1 MITTAEIVT
10 QLERLIIDLYWV
22 SESDCPFQ
30 VVIWDEKDLNKLL
43 SSTSANE
50 EIETISLADFFAPAL
65 VVEDWYEEEEL
76 ATIDRYKKLLNAIE
90 FHLNNV
96 KVFRVGKIEIDV
108 YILGKTATRDV
119 IGLQTQVV
127 ET

>member
-30 VVIWDEKDLNKLL
+30 VVSWDEKYLNKLL

-50 EIETISLADFFAPAL
+50 EIETISLADFFAPVL